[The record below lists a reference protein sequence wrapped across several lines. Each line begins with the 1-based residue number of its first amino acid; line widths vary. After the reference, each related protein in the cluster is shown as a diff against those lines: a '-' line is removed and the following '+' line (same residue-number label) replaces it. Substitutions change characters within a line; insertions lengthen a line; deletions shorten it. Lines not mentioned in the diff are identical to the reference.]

1 MRIFKSTLQSD
12 LYVVNVRALTL
23 RMGFRGGEEG
33 TAQAGVTKVY
43 VPAIFRAEDAGGAA
57 SEGGDMRAGSWAVG
71 TSQASQTLQTSQ
83 TLVQTSQ
90 SSVDAAGSWRA
101 AAQGGL
107 GFRV

>member
-33 TAQAGVTKVY
+33 TAQAGVAKVY
-43 VPAIFRAEDAGGAA
+43 VPAIFRAEDAGGAV
-57 SEGGDMRAGSWAVG
+57 SEGGDMRAGSGAVG
-71 TSQASQTLQTSQ
+71 TSQASQTSQTSVQ
-83 TLVQTSQ
+83 TLQ